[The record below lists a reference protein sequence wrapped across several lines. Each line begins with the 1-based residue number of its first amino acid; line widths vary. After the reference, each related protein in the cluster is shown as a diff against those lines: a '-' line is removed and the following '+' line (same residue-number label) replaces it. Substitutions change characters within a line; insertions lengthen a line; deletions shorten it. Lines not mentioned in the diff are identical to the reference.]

1 MRLLFVILCPVAVL
15 VVACAQ
21 FPELDASQTP
31 GVNDAAYPDLVPL
44 ETLLNGPV
52 VRATPEMRAGIEGRV
67 AGLRARAARL
77 NGPVVDAQTRNR
89 MRRGVS
95 DPF

>member
-1 MRLLFVILCPVAVL
+1 MRQLQLILLPLLLC
-15 VVACAQ
+15 ACAQ
-21 FPELDASQTP
+21 FPELDASQSP
-31 GVNDAAYPDLVPL
+31 GVAGAAFPALVPI
-44 ETLLNGPV
+44 ESLLDGAAP
-52 VRATPEMRAGIEGRV
+52 RATPEMRAGVDGRV

-77 NGPVVDAQTRNR
+77 SGPVVDAQTRSR